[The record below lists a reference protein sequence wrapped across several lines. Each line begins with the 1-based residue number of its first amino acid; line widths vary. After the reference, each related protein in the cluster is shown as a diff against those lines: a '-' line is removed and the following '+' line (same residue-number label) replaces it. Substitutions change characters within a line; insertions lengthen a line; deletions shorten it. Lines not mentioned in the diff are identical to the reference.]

1 MNFAKFIAAQLRQ
14 PSGFFGRYVMVHLL
28 NRINVSM
35 NSLALDTLCLD
46 SQDHVLE
53 VGFGGG
59 DLIARMSH
67 VVSQGRITGVDYS
80 QDAVDACSKRFA
92 KFIRDGV
99 IDLHCANVES
109 LPFKPD
115 TFTKA
120 CTVNTLYFWPV
131 PHAAL
136 RQIHRVLKEDGTLAV
151 CFTPRTVMANQGN
164 VIHHGFTLYEPEE
177 VTTLL
182 RETGF
187 RDVQIVFS
195 KDRKGEN
202 AAVVG
207 KK

>member
-1 MNFAKFIAAQLRQ
+1 MSVGKYFAAQLRQ

-35 NSLALDTLCLD
+35 NSLAFEALRLD
-46 SQDHVLE
+46 SRDQVLE

-59 DLIARMSH
+59 DLIARMSS

-80 QDAVDACSKRFA
+80 QNAVDACSKRFA
-92 KFIRDGV
+92 KFIKAGI
-99 IDLHCANVES
+99 IDLHCADVES

-120 CTVNTLYFWPV
+120 CTVHTLYFWPV
-131 PHAAL
+131 PLAAL
-136 RQIHRVLKEDGTLAV
+136 RQFHRVLKEDGSLAV
-151 CFTPRTVMANQGN
+151 CFTPRTIMENLGN

-177 VTTLL
+177 VTALL
-182 RETGF
+182 KESGF
-187 RDVQIVFS
+187 RDVQIVFG
-195 KDRKGEN
+195 KNRMGEC

>member
-1 MNFAKFIAAQLRQ
+1 MSLAEFMAAQLRQ

-35 NSLALDTLCLD
+35 NSLAFEALRLD
-46 SQDHVLE
+46 SRDQVLE

-59 DLIARMSH
+59 DLIARMSR

-92 KFIRDGV
+92 KSIRDGV
-99 IDLHCANVES
+99 IELHCANVES
-109 LPFKPD
+109 LPLKPA

-136 RQIHRVLKEDGTLAV
+136 RQIHRVLKEDGILAV
-151 CFTPRTVMANQGN
+151 CFTPRTIMENLGN

-177 VTTLL
+177 VTALL
-182 RETGF
+182 KETGF
-187 RDVQIVFS
+187 RDVQIVFG
-195 KDRKGEN
+195 KNRMGEN
-202 AAVVG
+202 AAAVG

>member
-1 MNFAKFIAAQLRQ
+1 MSLAEFMAAQLRQ

-35 NSLALDTLCLD
+35 NSLAFEALRLD
-46 SQDHVLE
+46 SRDQVLE

-99 IDLHCANVES
+99 IELHCVNVES
-109 LPFKPD
+109 LPLKPD

-120 CTVNTLYFWPV
+120 CTVNTL
-131 PHAAL
+131 
-136 RQIHRVLKEDGTLAV
+136 
-151 CFTPRTVMANQGN
+151 
-164 VIHHGFTLYEPEE
+164 
-177 VTTLL
+177 
-182 RETGF
+182 
-187 RDVQIVFS
+187 
-195 KDRKGEN
+195 
-202 AAVVG
+202 
-207 KK
+207 